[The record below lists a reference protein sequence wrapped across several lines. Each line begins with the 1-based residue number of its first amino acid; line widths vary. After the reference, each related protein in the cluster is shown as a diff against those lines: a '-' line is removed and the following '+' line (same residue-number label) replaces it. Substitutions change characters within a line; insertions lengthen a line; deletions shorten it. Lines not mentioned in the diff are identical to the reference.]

1 MKYLRIGD
9 FSNVVG
15 ISVKTIRFYEKKGL
29 IKPAYIDKYTGY
41 RYYDEENIEQVLV
54 ILQYKNMGFTLEEI
68 KNINPNLLI
77 SKVESLKEQMI
88 NIKKNISHIES
99 MIEKG
104 ECTELVFVNDKK
116 VIGKWEL
123 LKDEPFPFK
132 ELYFLPNGKE
142 YWVFSWTKG
151 YLKIIDTYH
160 PYEVIDDM
168 LALSVVDVNGVIGK
182 KVKFRKIDN
191 KEYSIDEIKQIDD
204 VSYEFFND
212 ENVLGIWRSIAF
224 TYSDN
229 INQVINEKKDNLF
242 LQRLIFCKDGKL
254 IEDRINETTLNHLLW
269 TKGKVIDNKYSMTSS
284 KYEIVKI
291 ENIEYLIYEWKSGD
305 YTFGKRRPGKYILI
319 KE

>member
-9 FSNVVG
+9 FSNIVG
-15 ISVKTIRFYEKKGL
+15 ISVKTIRFYEEKGL
-29 IKPAYIDKYTGY
+29 IRPAYIDKYTGY
-41 RYYDEENIEQVLV
+41 RYYNEKNIEQVLV

-77 SKVESLKEQMI
+77 SKVDSLKEQMI

-116 VIGKWEL
+116 VIGKWKL
-123 LKDEPFPFK
+123 LEGEPFPFK

-160 PYEVIDDM
+160 PYEVIDN
-168 LALSVVDVNGVIGK
+168 LLVLSVVDVNGVIGK

-191 KEYSIDEIKQIDD
+191 NEYSIDEIKQIDE
-204 VSYEFFND
+204 VSYEFIND
-212 ENVLGIWRSIAF
+212 ENVLGIWKSIAF

-229 INQVINEKKDNLF
+229 IDQVINEKKDDLF

-269 TKGKVIDNKYSMTSS
+269 TKGKVIDNKYSMTAL
-284 KYEIVKI
+284 KYEIVI
-291 ENIEYLIYEWKSGD
+291 IDNVEYLVCEWKSGD
-305 YTFGKRRPGKYILI
+305 YTFGRRKPSKYILI

>member
-15 ISVKTIRFYEKKGL
+15 ISVKTIRFYEEKGL

-41 RYYDEENIEQVLV
+41 RYYDEKSIEQILM

-68 KNINPNLLI
+68 KNINPSLLI
-77 SKVESLKEQMI
+77 SKVDSLKELMI
-88 NIKKNISHIES
+88 NIKKNISQIES
-99 MIEKG
+99 LIEKG
-104 ECTELVFVNDKK
+104 EYSELVFVNDEK

-123 LKDEPFPFK
+123 LEDEPFPFN
-132 ELYFLPNGKE
+132 ELYFLPYGKE

-160 PYEVIDDM
+160 PYEIVNDI
-168 LALSVVDVNGVIGK
+168 LIIGVVDANGVIGK

-191 KEYSIDEIKQIDD
+191 KEYSIDDIRQVDD
-204 VSYEFFND
+204 VSYEFITD

-224 TYSDN
+224 TYSDD
-229 INQVINEKKDNLF
+229 IGERIKDKKDDLF

-254 IEDRINETTLNHLLW
+254 IEERINETMLNHLLW

-284 KYEIVKI
+284 KYEILKI
-291 ENIEYLIYEWKSGD
+291 ENVEYLIYEWKSGD
-305 YTFGKRRPGKYILI
+305 YTFGRRKPGKYILV

>member
-15 ISVKTIRFYEKKGL
+15 ISVKTIRFYEEKGL
-29 IKPAYIDKYTGY
+29 IQPAYIDKYTGY
-41 RYYDEENIEQVLV
+41 RYYDEKNIEQMLM

-68 KNINPNLLI
+68 KNINPILLV
-77 SKVESLKEQMI
+77 SKVDSLKEQII
-88 NIKKNISHIES
+88 NIKKNINHIES
-99 MIEKG
+99 MIEKR
-104 ECTELVFVNDKK
+104 EYSELVFVNDEK

-123 LKDEPFPFK
+123 LEDESFPFN

-160 PYEVIDDM
+160 PYEIVNDI
-168 LALSVVDVNGVIGK
+168 LIIGVVDVNGVIGK

-191 KEYSIDEIKQIDD
+191 KEYSIDDIRQVDD
-204 VSYEFFND
+204 VTYEFVND

-224 TYSDN
+224 TYSDD
-229 INQVINEKKDNLF
+229 IEQVVKSKQEDLF
-242 LQRLIFCKDGKL
+242 LQRLIFCKGGKL
-254 IEDRINETTLNHLLW
+254 IEENKNIITNHLLW
-269 TKGKVIDNKYSMTSS
+269 TKNKVIDNKYSMTSAN
-284 KYEIVKI
+284 YEIVI
-291 ENIEYLIYEWKSGD
+291 IDNVEYLIYEWKSGD
-305 YTFGKRRPGKYILI
+305 YTFGRRKSGKYILI

>member
-15 ISVKTIRFYEKKGL
+15 ISVKTIRFYEEKGL

-41 RYYDEENIEQVLV
+41 RYYDEKNIEQVLV

-68 KNINPNLLI
+68 KNTNSDLLI
-77 SKVESLKEQMI
+77 SKVDSLKEQII
-88 NIKKNISHIES
+88 NIKKNINHIES

-104 ECTELVFVNDKK
+104 ECSELVFVNDEK

-123 LKDEPFPFK
+123 LKDEPFPFN
-132 ELYFLPNGKE
+132 ELYFLPYGKE

-160 PYEVIDDM
+160 PYKIVDNI
-168 LALSVVDVNGVIGK
+168 LVLSVVDANGEIGK

-191 KEYSIDEIKQIDD
+191 KEYFIDDIRQVDD
-204 VSYEFFND
+204 VSYEFITD

-224 TYSDN
+224 TYSDD
-229 INQVINEKKDNLF
+229 IEQVVKSKNEDLF

-254 IEDRINETTLNHLLW
+254 IEENKNIISNHLLW

-284 KYEIVKI
+284 KYEILKI
-291 ENIEYLIYEWKSGD
+291 ENVEYLIYEWKSGD
-305 YTFGKRRPGKYILI
+305 YTFGRRKPGKYILV